1 MKSLSIATLL
11 MALCATQA
19 SAASLSVDQVG
30 NVFSLYLNGFGF
42 NGSFNAIQATI
53 TPAAPS
59 TFSNINSGLNGLV
72 PRSPGE
78 PFTFRSRTLD
88 QAVVDGGLGW
98 TILGVTVS
106 PALVEFS
113 GGPLGQQIDTSGQP
127 GGRLFL
133 GNVVLPPSGSATASV
148 LMAGNGQTLATLSTT
163 FATGNVPEP
172 ATCGLLLLGM
182 VGITAVRRG
191 RN

>member
-72 PRSPGE
+72 PRSPAN
-78 PFTFRSRTLD
+78 RSPS
-88 QAVVDGGLGW
+88 AVARSIKPSLTRDW
-98 TILGVTVS
+98 
-106 PALVEFS
+106 A
-113 GGPLGQQIDTSGQP
+113 
-127 GGRLFL
+127 GRF
-133 GNVVLPPSGSATASV
+133 
-148 LMAGNGQTLATLSTT
+148 
-163 FATGNVPEP
+163 
-172 ATCGLLLLGM
+172 
-182 VGITAVRRG
+182 
-191 RN
+191 